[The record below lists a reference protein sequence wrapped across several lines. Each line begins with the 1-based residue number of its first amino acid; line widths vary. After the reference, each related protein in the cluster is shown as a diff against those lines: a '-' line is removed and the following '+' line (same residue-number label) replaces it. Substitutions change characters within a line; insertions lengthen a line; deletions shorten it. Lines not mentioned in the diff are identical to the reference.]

1 MSLVE
6 IVAVLFSI
14 IYVILAAKEN
24 NWCWL
29 SAVISVSLYI
39 YLCFE
44 AQLYLETG
52 LQIFY
57 LFMAGYGFSQWKK
70 PKIEL
75 PIKSW
80 SIIFHL
86 KLIFIGIVTSIAFG
100 KLAETYTDA
109 ALPLIDAFTTI
120 FSLFATF
127 MVTRKIL
134 ENWIYWIVIDAVSI
148 YLYYSRDFHLT
159 AALFVAYT
167 IIAAFGYLSW
177 KKEVSIS

>member
-1 MSLVE
+1 MSLIE

-14 IYVILAAKEN
+14 LYVILAAKEN
-24 NWCWL
+24 SWCWL
-29 SAVISVSLYI
+29 SAAISVSLYI

-57 LFMAGYGFSQWKK
+57 LFMAGYGFSEWKK

-134 ENWIYWIVIDAVSI
+134 ENSVKMTLVKI
-148 YLYYSRDFHLT
+148 
-159 AALFVAYT
+159 
-167 IIAAFGYLSW
+167 
-177 KKEVSIS
+177 

>member
-1 MSLVE
+1 MSHIE
-6 IVAVLFSI
+6 IVAVLFSVL
-14 IYVILAAKEN
+14 YVILAAKEN

-29 SAVISVSLYI
+29 CAAISVSLYI

-44 AQLYLETG
+44 AQLYLESG

-86 KLIFIGIVTSIAFG
+86 KLIFVGIVASIAFG

-109 ALPLIDAFTTI
+109 ALPLIDAFTTV

-148 YLYYSRDFHLT
+148 YLYYSRDLHLT
-159 AALFVAYT
+159 AALFAAYT

-177 KKEVSIS
+177 KKEISTS

>member
-1 MSLVE
+1 M
-6 IVAVLFSI
+6 FR
-14 IYVILAAKEN
+14 Y
-24 NWCWL
+24 
-29 SAVISVSLYI
+29 YI
-39 YLCFE
+39 CFE

-57 LFMAGYGFSQWKK
+57 LFMAGYGYSQWKK
-70 PKIEL
+70 PKKEL
-75 PIKSW
+75 SIKSW

-86 KLIFIGIVTSIAFG
+86 KLIFIGIVVSIAFG
-100 KLAETYTDA
+100 KLAETYTNA

-148 YLYYSRDFHLT
+148 YLYYSRDLHLT
-159 AALFVAYT
+159 AALFATYT
-167 IIAAFGYLSW
+167 IIAVFGYLSW
-177 KKEVSIS
+177 KKEISTS